1 MRTEIHPKYFPE
13 AKVVC
18 ACGEEWVTG
27 ATVPELRV
35 DICSNC
41 HPFYTGEQR
50 IVDTEGQVDRFYKR
64 LEARQQFIDNQ
75 DAKDAAKIS
84 PERPIAELEVGK
96 RTVKLLAA
104 ADINNAGQFLALL
117 TEGDQAVLDL
127 DGIGRKSLADLKK
140 ALRRLGYPLPEEE
153 EVAA

>member
-1 MRTEIHPKYFPE
+1 MRTEIHPTYFPE

-64 LEARQQFIDNQ
+64 LEARQQFIDDQ

-84 PERPIAELEVGK
+84 PERSIAELEVGK

-104 ADINNAGQFLALL
+104 ADITNAGQFLAKLA
-117 TEGDQAVLDL
+117 EGDQAVLDL

-140 ALRRLGYPLPEEE
+140 ALRRLGYPLPEDE

>member
-13 AKVVC
+13 ATVVC

-64 LEARQQFIDNQ
+64 LEARQQFVDAQ

-104 ADINNAGQFLALL
+104 ADIINAGQFLALL
-117 TEGDQAVLDL
+117 AQGDQAVLDL

-140 ALRRLGYPLPEEE
+140 ALRRLGYPLPEDE